1 MYVGFGCLLGPIQN
15 PSIPTFHRGFDA
27 APPWNEDE
35 VVQYLSIVSSRKTL
49 GFIVILLNETSVAVS
64 ANREVS
70 MW

>member
-1 MYVGFGCLLGPIQN
+1 MYVGFGCLLEPIQT
-15 PSIPTFHRGFDA
+15 PSIPTFHQGFVE

-35 VVQYLSIVSSRKTL
+35 VVQYLSIASSRKTL
-49 GFIVILLNETSVAVS
+49 GIAMILLNDTSAAVS